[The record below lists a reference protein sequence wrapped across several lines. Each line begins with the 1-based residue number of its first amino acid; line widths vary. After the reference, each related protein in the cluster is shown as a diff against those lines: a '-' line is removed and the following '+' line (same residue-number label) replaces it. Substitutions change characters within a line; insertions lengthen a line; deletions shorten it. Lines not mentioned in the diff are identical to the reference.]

1 MANITRR
8 RYLIDKRLQT
18 KFILLTMFVLLLYTL
33 LFALILFV
41 PYMLK
46 LSSAVPL
53 GEQTRAARAI
63 LTLHTTV
70 WPALGI
76 VVVVMGLLSIFIS
89 HKIAGPVYRLE
100 KILAQ
105 TLDGDLNVTVRL
117 RKNDELQG
125 LAEGLEKLIAD
136 QRQLVDILQV
146 EHDRSMICR
155 QDIEARI
162 ARKEICGVVGK
173 DLLEQLSERQKTI
186 AGVLDKYALRTGG
199 EPENPG

>member
-53 GEQTRAARAI
+53 EEQTRAARAI

-76 VVVVMGLLSIFIS
+76 VIVVMGLLSVFIS
-89 HKIAGPVYRLE
+89 HKVAGPVYRLE

-105 TLDGDLNVTVRL
+105 VRDGDLDVSVRL
-117 RKNDELQG
+117 RKKDELQG
-125 LAEGLEKLIAD
+125 LAESLDGIIAD
-136 QRQLVDILQV
+136 QRQLVDILRA
-146 EHDRSMICR
+146 EKDSLASCR
-155 QDIEARI
+155 QEIEAMLARDEI
-162 ARKEICGVVGK
+162 AKEAGQE
-173 DLLEQLSERQKTI
+173 LLGRLLAGQTNI
-186 AGVLDKYALRTGG
+186 VGVLDKYSPRTSVR
-199 EPENPG
+199 